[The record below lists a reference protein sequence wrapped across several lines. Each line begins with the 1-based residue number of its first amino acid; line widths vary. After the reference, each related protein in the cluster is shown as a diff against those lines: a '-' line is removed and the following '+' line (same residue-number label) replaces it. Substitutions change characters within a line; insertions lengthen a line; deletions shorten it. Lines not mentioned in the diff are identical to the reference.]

1 MILNI
6 NKTNYVS
13 QTTSSMKKYFSLMAG
28 IILLLFTACQNDE
41 LVKMGDGSEVA
52 VSFNVQ
58 MQEGN
63 SPSTRAAA
71 AGDGTT
77 VNRCIMEIYLNGE
90 LYGERQIT
98 TITSKGAKFDVRLV
112 TSQTYDFVFWADNVT
127 STEGDAIKT
136 DNHYATTNA
145 GGLQNITYVG
155 TYTGNDETRDA
166 FFGTLTN
173 ELVTGAFT
181 KSVELKRP
189 FGQLN
194 IKTNEIK
201 SILKADLKPVSASL
215 SFKNVYTA
223 FNALNGNLIGNTT
236 TLDYGQAVALPDDTG
251 TLTMDYLFAPASD
264 KLLANMVLTVNNASK
279 TQITT
284 KELNSIPIQRN
295 YKTNVSGNLLT
306 VSGSMN
312 ISVVPDF
319 AKDDIS
325 EEIAEVSTVADVAE
339 ALKTS
344 DNVVVKTA
352 PTADATIS
360 LPKYTATDKSV
371 SITLP
376 AQTTSTV
383 TINYTTETSTG
394 GNPPKELTINAP
406 EATKLVIDATQ
417 TTVYL
422 NGKTYETV
430 EAGTAPNTLVVN
442 DGVTVSS
449 LKVNAGNVK
458 IVGTG
463 KVSAITKDDKLTDIV
478 YIIAS
483 NSSQYPANLGAGFEV
498 VASEEVANMKIAF
511 TKGQEYK
518 LTADA
523 DITGANV
530 KVPAGKNATLD
541 LNGYTITADNS
552 DSGKLRVSGT
562 LTLRDSKGGGK
573 IVASKDYGSGCT
585 SALVYVSG
593 DNAKMI
599 MESGTIYAVRNPGQ
613 FGVSVY
619 EGADFTMTGGRIEA
633 GYYAVSGNGNDND
646 ASKESVI
653 EIKGGELI
661 STADYAVY
669 LPHVGTTNISGGKVN
684 GAAGGVCIKRGILN
698 ISDTANILSQG
709 DGDTG
714 NWGDGT
720 GGLGN
725 SALCV
730 VAEYGDCTVNIS
742 GGTFAAVKDAV
753 FISKEFDHNKKNISV
768 SGGTFS
774 DPSMFGYLAEK
785 ANVKVKF
792 TKDYEGPGLGIFNE
806 GTKNGKEAKIEVDL
820 NNHAWILNGE
830 PLFGSPGT
838 VNQFFHFEKG
848 AAVTFKN
855 GTIKPKTGVSASFV
869 IQNYCDLTLENVEL
883 IGGSTCKYV
892 VSNNNG
898 SCNITGSTLTASAG
912 ECALDVFAQNAY
924 PDGVTVT
931 VNNGSTINGRVE
943 FGGDSG
949 LKISKFIVNGGTF
962 NGNLVVE
969 ADNYDSV
976 NKNIIINGGEFG
988 KYTGWSDYK

>member
-6 NKTNYVS
+6 NKINYVS
-13 QTTSSMKKYFSLMAG
+13 QTTSSMKKYFLFMAG
-28 IILLLFTACQNDE
+28 FILLVFTACRNDE
-41 LVKMGDGSEVA
+41 LVNGGDGSEVA

-63 SPSTRAAA
+63 SPSTRTT
-71 AGDGTT
+71 GDGSTT

-90 LYGERQIT
+90 RYGDRQIAP
-98 TITSKGAKFDVRLV
+98 ITNKGAKFDVRLV
-112 TSQTYDFVFWADNVT
+112 TSQTYDFVFWADNVA

-145 GGLQNITYVG
+145 GGLQNITYADS
-155 TYTGNDETRDA
+155 YTGNDETRDA
-166 FFGTLTN
+166 FFGTLKG
-173 ELVTGAFT
+173 ELVTGAFA

-194 IKTNEIK
+194 IKTNDIG

-215 SFKNVYTA
+215 RFKNVYTA
-223 FNALNGNLIGNTT
+223 FNALSGNLIGDATT
-236 TLDYGQAVALPDDTG
+236 FAYTQAVALPDDTG

-279 TQITT
+279 TPTT
-284 KELNSIPIQRN
+284 KELNNIPIQRN
-295 YKTNVSGNLLT
+295 YRTNVSGNLLT
-306 VSGSMN
+306 ASGSMN

-319 AKDDIS
+319 NEGEIS
-325 EEIAEVSTVADVAE
+325 QPIAEVSTVADVAE

-352 PTADATIS
+352 PTEAATIS

-383 TINYTTETSTG
+383 TINYTTETSTS

-422 NGKTYETV
+422 NGKTYGTV

-463 KVSAITKDDKLTDIV
+463 KVSALTKDDKLTDIV

-483 NSSQYPANLGAGFEV
+483 NSSQYPTNLGAGFEV

-552 DSGKLRVSGT
+552 NNGRLRVLGT

-573 IVASKDYGSGCT
+573 IVASKDYGSGYTT
-585 SALVYVSG
+585 SLVYVSG
-593 DNAKMI
+593 DNAKMT

-613 FGVSVY
+613 FGVGVY

-646 ASKESVI
+646 ASKNSVI

-730 VAEYGDCTVNIS
+730 VAQYGDCTVNIS

-820 NNHAWILNGE
+820 NNHVWILNGE

-855 GTIKPKTGVSASFV
+855 GTVKPKTGVSASFV

-883 IGGSTCKYV
+883 IGGSTCDYV

-912 ECALDVFAQNAY
+912 KCAFDVFAGKAY

-949 LKISKFIVNGGTF
+949 LKSSKFIVNGGTF
-962 NGNLVVE
+962 NGNLVVK
-969 ADNYDSV
+969 ADYYDSV

-988 KYTGWSDYK
+988 SYTGWSDYK

>member
-63 SPSTRAAA
+63 SPSTRVAA

-90 LYGERQIT
+90 LYGERQIAA
-98 TITSKGAKFDVRLV
+98 ITNKGAKFDVRLV

-127 STEGDAIKT
+127 STEGDAIKS
-136 DNHYATTNA
+136 DNHYATTNT
-145 GGLQNITYVG
+145 GGLQNITYAG

-181 KSVELKRP
+181 KSVDLKRP

-264 KLLANMVLTVNNASK
+264 KLLANMVLAVNNASGA
-279 TQITT
+279 QITT

-352 PTADATIS
+352 PTTDATIS

-422 NGKTYETV
+422 NGKTYGTV

-483 NSSQYPANLGAGFEV
+483 NSGQYPANLGAGFEV

-593 DNAKMI
+593 DNAKMT

-661 STADYAVY
+661 STADYVFY
-669 LPHVGTTNISGGKVN
+669 LPHTGKTTISGGTIV
-684 GAAGGVCIKRGILN
+684 GAAGGVCIQRGILN
-698 ISDTANILSQG
+698 ISGTADICSLG
-709 DGDTG
+709 TGDTG
-714 NWGDGT
+714 DWSDGT
-720 GGLGN
+720 GGKVN
-725 SALCV
+725 TALMV
-730 VAEYGDCTVNIS
+730 SAEYGDCTVNIS
-742 GGTFAAVKDAV
+742 GGKLTAAKDLI
-753 FISKEFDHNKKNISV
+753 FLKEKSNFQQNITV
-768 SGGTFS
+768 TGGTFS
-774 DPSMFGYLAEK
+774 DASLLGYLGDN
-785 ANVKVKF
+785 ANVKVKMTADKSCGGF
-792 TKDYEGPGLGIFNE
+792 VTKSGQVVDIDLNQHTLTLVEPRVGST
-806 GTKNGKEAKIEVDL
+806 GTETNSCQLLKGSKVTFSNGKLQSTNADGIM
-820 NNHAWILNGE
+820 
-830 PLFGSPGT
+830 
-838 VNQFFHFEKG
+838 
-848 AAVTFKN
+848 
-855 GTIKPKTGVSASFV
+855 
-869 IQNYCDLTLENVEL
+869 IQNYSDLLLKDVEVED
-883 IGGSTCKYV
+883 KKAQYV
-892 VSNNNG
+892 VSNNYG
-898 SCNITGSTLTASAG
+898 SCTVTNSTITSGASFTFYAI
-912 ECALDVFAQNAY
+912 DVYSNPSPSYAE
-924 PDGVTVT
+924 GVTVT
-931 VNNGSTINGRVE
+931 INGGSVINGKVI
-943 FGGDSG
+943 FAGDTETP
-949 LKISKFIVNGGTF
+949 ISKLIVNGGTF
-962 NGNLVVE
+962 NGHLR
-969 ADNYDSV
+969 NYDYE
-976 NKNIIINGGEFG
+976 NFANIKDYIIINGGEFG
-988 KYTGWSDYK
+988 NYTGWSDYK